1 MRLASLLGTASLLV
15 AVEAANGIP
24 TYKNPNVTID
34 ERVSDLLGR
43 MSIKDKMSQLIQ
55 GDMRNYLNLTDGSVN
70 KTGLE
75 WSMEYRSHAVWT
87 GLYAEKEIIN
97 KAAKVAQDYLVNETE
112 LGEYL
117 VEALRNGAADAFKEY
132 RPSSRAKDFTDS
144 SPSMPPFS
152 TLQLPWDVLSTLS

>member
-1 MRLASLLGTASLLV
+1 MRIASLLSSASLL
-15 AVEAANGIP
+15 AAAQAANGSPI
-24 TYKNPNVTID
+24 YKNPNATID

-87 GLYAEKEIIN
+87 GLYAEKDIIS

-112 LGEYL
+112 LG
-117 VEALRNGAADAFKEY
+117 KQ
-132 RPSSRAKDFTDS
+132 S
-144 SPSMPPFS
+144 
-152 TLQLPWDVLSTLS
+152 